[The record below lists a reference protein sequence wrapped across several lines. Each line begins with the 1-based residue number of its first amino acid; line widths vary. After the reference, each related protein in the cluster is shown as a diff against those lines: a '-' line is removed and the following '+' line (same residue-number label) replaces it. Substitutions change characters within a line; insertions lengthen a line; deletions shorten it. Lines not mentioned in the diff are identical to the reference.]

1 MTTALEVFHNYNDL
15 CVEIEVVKEQ
25 IKLTEYEL
33 EYWFGIKFYDRDTN
47 GIPFLA
53 RGSFKFGANTS
64 LEQADRKIQS
74 LNKLHER
81 LDELD
86 RSRLKIDTLLSN
98 FRGLEYKIAYMRFV
112 EGKSL
117 REVSD
122 ELGYSYDYI
131 REVMSKMRKQP
142 TENPQTS

>member
-1 MTTALEVFHNYNDL
+1 MTTALEVFYNYNDL
-15 CVEIEVVKEQ
+15 CVEIEVAKEQ

-33 EYWFGIKFYDRDTN
+33 EYWFGIRMNDN
-47 GIPFLA
+47 ELSGIPLA
-53 RGSFKFGANTS
+53 AKGVDRFGVNTA
-64 LEQADRKIQS
+64 LEQAEDKIRS
-74 LNKLHER
+74 LNKLRDR
-81 LDELD
+81 LDKLD
-86 RSRLKIDTLLSN
+86 KTRIKIETLLSN

>member
-1 MTTALEVFHNYNDL
+1 MTTALEVFYNYNDL
-15 CVEIEVVKEQ
+15 CVEIEVAKEQ

-33 EYWFGIKFYDRDTN
+33 EYWFGIRMNDN
-47 GIPFLA
+47 ELSGIPLA
-53 RGSFKFGANTS
+53 AKGVDRFGVNTA
-64 LEQADRKIQS
+64 LEQAEDKIRS
-74 LNKLHER
+74 LNKLRDR
-81 LDELD
+81 LDKLD
-86 RSRLKIDTLLSN
+86 KTRIKIETLLSN
-98 FRGLEYKIAYMRFV
+98 FRGLEYKIAYMGFV